1 MTVIK
6 TKKELKSYLSLLDDR
21 KKLGLVPTMGALHKG
36 HLALVKRAFVEN
48 DVVVVS
54 IFVNPTQFNNPDDLK
69 KYPKTLKEDTKLLK
83 QVSDQIII
91 FAPSVTEIYNKDVRS
106 KTFDFDGL
114 DKMMEGAFRE
124 NHFNGVGTIVETLL
138 RLIGPDNAYFGEK
151 DFQQLQ
157 VIRKLVE
164 KNNIPVNIVGCPIIR
179 EPSGLALS
187 SRNEQLSATLRQEA
201 AFIYKT
207 LKNLE
212 IRFGTE
218 SAKKVSDWATEQ
230 FRNHP
235 YLKLEYI
242 TIAESN
248 TLKPVIRKQKNKK
261 YRVFVAVYA
270 DKVRLIDNI
279 ALN

>member
-1 MTVIK
+1 MTVIE

-36 HLALVKRAFVEN
+36 HLALVKRAFGEN
-48 DVVVVS
+48 DLVVVS

-69 KYPKTLKEDTKLLK
+69 KYPKTLKEDTELLK

-91 FAPSVTEIYNKDVRS
+91 FAPSVTEIYNEDVRS
-106 KTFDFDGL
+106 KTYDFDGL
-114 DKMMEGAFRE
+114 DNMMEGAFRE

-187 SRNEQLSATLRQEA
+187 SRNEQLSLTLRQEA

-207 LKNLE
+207 LKNLK

-248 TLKPVIRKQKNKK
+248 TLKPVIRKQKNKT